1 MLGSIGLPELL
12 VILLIGL
19 FWLVPAGAAVWAL
32 VTLHQIRTGQQAMA
46 IRLEKIERLLHS
58 GHRPE

>member
-1 MLGSIGLPELL
+1 